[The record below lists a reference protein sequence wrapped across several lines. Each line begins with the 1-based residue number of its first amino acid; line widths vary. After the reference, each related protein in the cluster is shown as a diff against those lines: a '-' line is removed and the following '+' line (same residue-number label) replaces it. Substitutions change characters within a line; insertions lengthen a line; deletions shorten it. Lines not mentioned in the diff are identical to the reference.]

1 VSHYQGSDPD
11 TEPTREWLQ
20 QAACHGRGDEMF
32 PDTNEREIAHAKQ
45 ICAPCPVWRECL
57 EDALRTGD
65 NQHGIRGGMKP
76 DERRKLARRQ
86 AVTAVTVQPPQPR
99 KPSEPRPATLADAF
113 NRRSTRTSDGH
124 VVWDGA
130 NHLQYGGKRY
140 TALQAAFAV
149 GRGRDPEGIVRR
161 TCGGECFRWDHLT
174 DAVIR
179 DSAAVCGTR
188 NGYLRHRKKGETACA
203 PCRQANTDSD
213 NRLRRTGTTK
223 ELAS

>member
-1 VSHYQGSDPD
+1 
-11 TEPTREWLQ
+11 
-20 QAACHGRGDEMF
+20 MF

-45 ICAPCPVWRECL
+45 ICSPCPVWLECL

-76 DERRKLARRQ
+76 GERRKVAEQRAANNAA
-86 AVTAVTVQPPQPR
+86 AVRPPQPR
-99 KPSEPRPATLADAF
+99 KPSEPRPATLAEAF
-113 NRRSTRTSDGH
+113 ARRATRTANGH
-124 VVWDGA
+124 VLWNGA

-140 TALQAAFAV
+140 TALQAAFTV
-149 GRGRDPEGIVRR
+149 GHGRDPEGIVRR
-161 TCGGECFRWDHLT
+161 TCGTECFRWDHLT

-188 NGYLRHRKKGETACA
+188 AGYLRHRKNGEDACP
-203 PCRQANTDSD
+203 PCRRANTDAD

-223 ELAS
+223 VAV